1 MDLVRWPTLVG
12 GVPRTGGGGMKRCA
26 CVSVYV
32 CYNVSVTVIA
42 TSHDEEM
49 YVCVCSNVSVN
60 GIVSFVS
67 E

>member
-1 MDLVRWPTLVG
+1 MLSAEGAKPESEE
-12 GVPRTGGGGMKRCA
+12 M
-26 CVSVYV
+26 CVCV
-32 CYNVSVTVIA
+32 CVCMLQCVTVIA